1 MSRKFAS
8 RKVEIVHEP
17 IVLCQSSQIS
27 ILGLLLA
34 KCYPGAN
41 LLLSSLHFVVY
52 GLWEQMTR
60 ALPLQCTLKVWVQSN
75 VISGPL
81 SDIR

>member
-60 ALPLQCTLKVWVQSN
+60 ALHTKSVQYSN

-81 SDIR
+81 SDID